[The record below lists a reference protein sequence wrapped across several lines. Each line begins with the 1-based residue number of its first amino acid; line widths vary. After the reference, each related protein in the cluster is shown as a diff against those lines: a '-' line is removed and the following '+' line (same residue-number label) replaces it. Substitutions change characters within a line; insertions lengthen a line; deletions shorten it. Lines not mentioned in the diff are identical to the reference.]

1 MEIKSRYLGIICITL
16 AQVFFTTLDMAIK
29 FISGDYALHQITFI
43 RASVAILFTLLIFIP
58 MDGSYR
64 NLLSKRLGL
73 HLLRGF
79 GIVVT
84 NLCFFTALVTIPLA
98 ESTAIFFIAPLLIT
112 LLSVFILGEKV
123 GMRSWV
129 AVFVGLLGVII
140 MFRPD
145 LGVFNP
151 AYMLPLAAA
160 IAYSLVQITTR
171 KMGEAE
177 KASTMVFY
185 IQLNH
190 LFFSSLMGLIFGDGN
205 LADESEPI
213 IFYLFRAWTLPTW
226 QDLIIMVGIG
236 LGSGLGAYFM
246 SQAYRISKVG
256 IIAPFEYVA
265 IPLSIFWS
273 ITIFGDWPDIVSW
286 LGIFLIAGAGLY
298 IIFSEAVQGRKN
310 NVYRSI
316 PRNR

>member
-58 MDGSYR
+58 MDGAYR
-64 NLLSKRLGL
+64 NLLSKRIGL

-205 LADESEPI
+205 LADKSQPI
-213 IFYLFRAWTLPTW
+213 IFYLFREWTVPTW
-226 QDLIIMVGIG
+226 EDLIIMVGIG

-286 LGIFLIAGAGLY
+286 LGISLIAGAGLY

-310 NVYRSI
+310 NVFRSI

>member
-1 MEIKSRYLGIICITL
+1 MEKNSKYLGIICITL
-16 AQVFFTTLDMAIK
+16 AQLFFTTLDMAIK
-29 FISGDYALHQITFI
+29 LISDSYSLHQITFI
-43 RASVAILFTLLIFIP
+43 RACVAILFTLLVFVP
-58 MDGSYR
+58 VDGGYK

-79 GIVVT
+79 GVVVT
-84 NLCFFTALVTIPLA
+84 NLCFFTALVTVPLA
-98 ESTAIFFIAPLLIT
+98 EATAIFFIAPLLIT
-112 LLSVFILGEKV
+112 SLSVFLLREKV
-123 GMRSWV
+123 GMRSWI
-129 AVFVGLLGVII
+129 AVFVGLIGVMI

-145 LGVFNP
+145 LGVYNFS
-151 AYMLPLAAA
+151 YMLPLVAAL
-160 IAYSLVQITTR
+160 AYSLVQITTR

-190 LFFSSLMGLIFGDGN
+190 LFSSSLMGLTFGDGN
-205 LADESEPI
+205 FADQSQPI
-213 IFYLFRAWTLPTW
+213 IFYLFRAWIVPTL
-226 QDLIIMVGIG
+226 DELIIMIGIG
-236 LGSGLGAYFM
+236 LFSGLGAYFM

-265 IPLSIFWS
+265 IPFSIFWS

-286 LGIFLIAGAGLY
+286 LGISLIAGAGLY

>member
-58 MDGSYR
+58 MDGGYR

-145 LGVFNP
+145 LGDFNP

-205 LADESEPI
+205 LADKSQPI
-213 IFYLFRAWTLPTW
+213 IFYLFREWTVPTW
-226 QDLIIMVGIG
+226 EDLIIMVGIG

-286 LGIFLIAGAGLY
+286 LGISLIAGAGLY

-310 NVYRSI
+310 NVFRSI

>member
-58 MDGSYR
+58 MDGGYR

-213 IFYLFRAWTLPTW
+213 IFYLFRAWTVPTC

-236 LGSGLGAYFM
+236 LGGGLGAYFM

-286 LGIFLIAGAGLY
+286 LGISLIAGAGLY

-310 NVYRSI
+310 NVFRSI

>member
-58 MDGSYR
+58 MDGGYR

-205 LADESEPI
+205 LADESQPI

-236 LGSGLGAYFM
+236 FGSGLGAYFM

-286 LGIFLIAGAGLY
+286 LGISLIAGAGLY

>member
-1 MEIKSRYLGIICITL
+1 MEIKSRYLGIIYITL

-58 MDGSYR
+58 MDGGYR

-129 AVFVGLLGVII
+129 AVFVGLLGVLI

-205 LADESEPI
+205 LADKSQPI
-213 IFYLFRAWTLPTW
+213 IFYLFREWTVPTW
-226 QDLIIMVGIG
+226 EDLIIMVGIG

-286 LGIFLIAGAGLY
+286 LGISLIAGAGLH

-310 NVYRSI
+310 NVFRSI

>member
-1 MEIKSRYLGIICITL
+1 MEIKSRYLGIIYITL

-58 MDGSYR
+58 MDGAYR
-64 NLLSKRLGL
+64 NLLSKRIGL

-129 AVFVGLLGVII
+129 AVFVGLLGVLI

-205 LADESEPI
+205 LADESQPI

-286 LGIFLIAGAGLY
+286 MGITLIAGAGLY

-310 NVYRSI
+310 NVFLSI

>member
-58 MDGSYR
+58 MDGGYR

-129 AVFVGLLGVII
+129 AVFVGLLGVLI

-205 LADESEPI
+205 LADESQPI

-286 LGIFLIAGAGLY
+286 LGISLIAGAGLY

-310 NVYRSI
+310 NVFRSI

>member
-58 MDGSYR
+58 MDGGYR

-129 AVFVGLLGVII
+129 AVFVGLLGVLI

-205 LADESEPI
+205 LADESQPI

-286 LGIFLIAGAGLY
+286 LGISLIAGAGLY

>member
-58 MDGSYR
+58 MDGGYR

-205 LADESEPI
+205 LADESQPI

-226 QDLIIMVGIG
+226 EDLIIMVGIG

-286 LGIFLIAGAGLY
+286 LGISLIAGAGLY

-310 NVYRSI
+310 NVFRSI